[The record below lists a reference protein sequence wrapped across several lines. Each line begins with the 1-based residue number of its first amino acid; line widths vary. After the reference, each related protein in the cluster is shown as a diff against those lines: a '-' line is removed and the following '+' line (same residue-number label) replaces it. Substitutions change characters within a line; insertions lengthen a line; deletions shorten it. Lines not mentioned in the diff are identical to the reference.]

1 MLQRFKCTVRLCV
14 CFWTKS
20 HTCCFVSILYYFCLV
35 LTYPFLRPGGPGPHS
50 VESIQPEG
58 RETVSA
64 STGHMHIL
72 VATVLVLLHFVI
84 VAEYILEISTC
95 Y

>member
-1 MLQRFKCTVRLCV
+1 MFILDEKSYLV
-14 CFWTKS
+14 C
-20 HTCCFVSILYYFCLV
+20 VSILYYFCLV
-35 LTYPFLRPGGPGPHS
+35 LTYPFLRPGSGPGPHS

-72 VATVLVLLHFVI
+72 VVTVTVFLHFVI
-84 VAEYILEISTC
+84 VAEYLILNGSRYLPTSTNVSD
-95 Y
+95 